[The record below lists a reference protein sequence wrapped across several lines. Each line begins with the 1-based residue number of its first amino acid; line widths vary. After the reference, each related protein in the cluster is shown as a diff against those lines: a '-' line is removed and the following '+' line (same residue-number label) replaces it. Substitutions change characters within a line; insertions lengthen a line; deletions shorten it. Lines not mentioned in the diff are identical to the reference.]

1 MDDTDELDTALPTYA
16 VLAQLSRPAGG
27 SGEDVVR
34 AVEADL
40 RAADA
45 PYDLVTVER
54 QDDDGTWRLRAR
66 FVVVSIDPHTAVAG
80 VHETLV
86 GAGVHPD
93 EVWLD
98 HVEPEPDPLG

>member
-16 VLAQLSRPAGG
+16 VLAQLSRPTGG
-27 SGEDVVR
+27 SGDEAVR
-34 AVEADL
+34 SVETDL
-40 RAADA
+40 RAAGA

-66 FVVVSIDPHTAVAG
+66 FVVVSVDGETAVRG

-86 GAGVHPD
+86 AAGVHPD

-98 HVEPEPDPLG
+98 YLDP

>member
-1 MDDTDELDTALPTYA
+1 MEDTDELDTALPTYA

-27 SGEDVVR
+27 SGAAAVR
-34 AVEADL
+34 SVETDL
-40 RAADA
+40 RAAAA

-66 FVVVSIDPHTAVAG
+66 FVVVSVDGETAVTG

-98 HVEPEPDPLG
+98 HLDP

>member
-1 MDDTDELDTALPTYA
+1 MNDSEELDTALPTYA

-27 SGEDVVR
+27 SGEEAVR
-34 AVEADL
+34 SVETDL
-40 RAADA
+40 RAAGA

-54 QDDDGTWRLRAR
+54 QDNDGTWRLRAR
-66 FVVVSIDPHTAVAG
+66 FVVVSVDGETAVGG

-86 GAGVHPD
+86 AAGVRPD

-98 HVEPEPDPLG
+98 HLDP